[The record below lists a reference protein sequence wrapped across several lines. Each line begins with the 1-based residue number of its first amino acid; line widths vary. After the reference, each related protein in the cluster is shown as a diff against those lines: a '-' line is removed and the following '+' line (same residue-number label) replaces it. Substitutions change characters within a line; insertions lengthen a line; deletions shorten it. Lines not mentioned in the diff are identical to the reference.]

1 MNFLKLQR
9 FVGRKA
15 YKSTFS
21 ANITMEGIIINYR
34 GSHKTQNTNQMIVKV
49 DGAQSRDDAS
59 KLLKK
64 TLVWTT
70 ETGKKINGVILS
82 EHGNSGAIRV
92 KFERGLPGQSIGTKV
107 LIE

>member
-1 MNFLKLQR
+1 MEMLR
-9 FVGRKA
+9 STGRKA

-21 ANITMEGIIINYR
+21 ADITMEGIIINYR
-34 GSHKTQNTNQMIVKV
+34 GSHKTQNTNQMVVKV
-49 DGAQSRDDAS
+49 DGVQSREEAS

-64 TLVWTT
+64 NLVWTT
-70 ETGKKINGVILS
+70 ETGKKITGTILS
-82 EHGNSGAIRV
+82 EHGNSGANRV